1 MLYQE
6 AKSIAIAD
14 DNIFYRVG
22 LQATIEEF
30 NSYKVDVV
38 ADSGQSLMYILS
50 ERDKPADICIM
61 DISMPDS
68 YDTMKAIK
76 KRWPQTKVLVLTL
89 YNVELNLVKSVKIGA
104 NGFLLKHSNTNEI
117 RKALDVIST
126 TGMYYSDILPEESM
140 RVPQESI
147 LLNLSYREMEYIS
160 LCCSDMPQK
169 AIAEKMSIKLTSV
182 NSLRDGLYKKLN
194 VKNRIGIVLFAL
206 RIGMMPSETIC

>member
-1 MLYQE
+1 MLNPE

-22 LQATIEEF
+22 LRATIEEF
-30 NSYKVDVV
+30 NNYTVDVV
-38 ADSGQSLMYILS
+38 ADSGESLLYILS

-76 KRWPQTKVLVLTL
+76 QKWPQTKVLVLTL
-89 YNVELNLVKSVKIGA
+89 YNAELNLVRSVKIGA

-117 RKALDVIST
+117 RKALDVISA
-126 TGMYYSDILPEESM
+126 TGMYYSEILPEESM
-140 RVPQESI
+140 CVPKESI
-147 LLNLSYREMEYIS
+147 LLSLSYREMEYIS
-160 LCCSDMPQK
+160 LCCTDMQQK
-169 AIAEKMSIKLTSV
+169 AIAEKMNIRLTSV

-206 RIGMMPSETIC
+206 RIGMMPSEITC

>member
-1 MLYQE
+1 MLNPE

-22 LQATIEEF
+22 LRATIEEF
-30 NSYKVDVV
+30 NNYTVDVV
-38 ADSGQSLMYILS
+38 ADSGESLLYILS

-76 KRWPQTKVLVLTL
+76 QKWPQTKVLVLTL
-89 YNVELNLVKSVKIGA
+89 YNAELNLVRSVKIGA

-117 RKALDVIST
+117 RKALDVISA
-126 TGMYYSDILPEESM
+126 TGMYYSEILSEESM
-140 RVPQESI
+140 RVPKESI
-147 LLNLSYREMEYIS
+147 LLSLSYREMEYIS
-160 LCCSDMPQK
+160 LCCTDMQQK
-169 AIAEKMSIKLTSV
+169 AIAEKMNIKLTSV

-206 RIGMMPSETIC
+206 RIGMMPSEITC